1 MSDLSKLLSKRIDKA
16 LFDYNMIREGDRVL
30 LGLSGGKDSLSLAYH
45 LARKQKHFPV
55 KFELTAA
62 HVRTEF
68 SNPETLAQISEL
80 CRAWELPLV
89 EIPMEL
95 EKRIHP
101 GRQMNCFWC
110 SKQRRVELMRYAGAH
125 GFQRIA
131 LGHHM
136 DDILE
141 TFFMNMSHKGEL
153 STMLPVL
160 TLDNYEQTII
170 RPLAWLSEEHI
181 LAFAEE
187 MGFTAFTC
195 VCGFDTTSKR
205 RSMRS
210 ALEYLVAQ
218 EGAGARERLFEALH
232 APKLRY
238 LIRRSE
244 DSEDDVGR
252 GYEAHHAAAL
262 TEAPVYGGRKSGGGE
277 SDDRKHGA
285 ESGGREARGLN
296 SGESLSAGD
305 NHAD

>member
-45 LARKQKHFPV
+45 LSRKQKHFPV

-68 SNPETLAQISEL
+68 SNPKTLAQISEL
-80 CRAWELPLV
+80 CDSWGLPLV

-95 EKRIHP
+95 EKRIQP
-101 GRQMNCFWC
+101 GRRMNCFWC

-125 GFQRIA
+125 NFQRIA

-181 LAFAEE
+181 LAFADE

-195 VCGFDTTSKR
+195 RCGFDTTSKR
-205 RSMRS
+205 RNMRS

-218 EGAGARERLFEALH
+218 EGSGARERLFEALH
-232 APKLRY
+232 NPKLRY

-244 DSEDDVGR
+244 GSADDVGR
-252 GYEAHHAAAL
+252 GFEDHHASGL
-262 TEAPVYGGRKSGGGE
+262 TEAPVYGGRKPAGLNPSGVNPGE
-277 SDDRKHGA
+277 SP
-285 ESGGREARGLN
+285 
-296 SGESLSAGD
+296 SAAD
-305 NHAD
+305 SHADSGSPTE

>member
-45 LARKQKHFPV
+45 LSRKQKHFPV
-55 KFELTAA
+55 RFELTAV

-68 SNPETLAQISEL
+68 SNPATLAQVSDV
-80 CRAWELPLV
+80 CREWDLPLV

-95 EKRIHP
+95 ERRIHP
-101 GRQMNCFWC
+101 GQRMNCFWC

-141 TFFMNMSHKGEL
+141 TFFMNMTHKGEL

-160 TLDNYEQTII
+160 TLDNYDQTII

-195 VCGFDTTSKR
+195 RCGFDTTSKR
-205 RSMRS
+205 RNMRS

-218 EGAGARERLFEALH
+218 EGSGARERLFEALH
-232 APKLRY
+232 TPKLRY

-244 DSEDDVGR
+244 DSDDDVGR
-252 GYEAHHAAAL
+252 GFEAQHASSL
-262 TEAPVYGGRKSGGGE
+262 TQAPVYGGRKAGSGEPNVTGPTAGE
-277 SDDRKHGA
+277 SF
-285 ESGGREARGLN
+285 SF
-296 SGESLSAGD
+296 GD
-305 NHAD
+305 GHADSDSPTE

>member
-45 LARKQKHFPV
+45 LSRKQKHFPV

-80 CRAWELPLV
+80 CDSWGLPLV

-95 EKRIHP
+95 EKRIQP
-101 GRQMNCFWC
+101 GRRMNCFWC

-181 LAFAEE
+181 LAFADE

-195 VCGFDTTSKR
+195 RCGFDTTSKR

-218 EGAGARERLFEALH
+218 EGSGARERLFEALH

-244 DSEDDVGR
+244 GSEDDVGR
-252 GYEAHHAAAL
+252 GFEAHHASGL
-262 TEAPVYGGRKSGGGE
+262 TEAPVYGGRKPAGS
-277 SDDRKHGA
+277 SDNG
-285 ESGGREARGLN
+285 SP
-296 SGESLSAGD
+296 SAVDG
-305 NHAD
+305 HADSGSPKE